1 VLLLPAALRIL
12 LASGPIDLRQGI
24 DGLMGLVQGAWKEDV
39 YGGALFVFVSRRRD
53 RVKILTWDNG
63 GFVVFYKRLEAGRFR
78 VPAVEDGARKLR
90 IDATQLAMLLDGID
104 VSRVRRPMKWSPPQ
118 AGDRQDGRSLISTDQ
133 WRRASTTANGKAA
146 ASNSSAKSRR
156 SSPTSRS

>member
-1 VLLLPAALRIL
+1 MLLLPAALRIL
-12 LASGPIDLRQGI
+12 LAAEPIDLRRGI
-24 DGLMGLVQGAWKEDV
+24 DGLMALVQGEWKEDV

-78 VPAVEDGARKLR
+78 VPAVEDDDQALR

-104 VSRVRRPMKWSPPQ
+104 VSRVRRPDKWSPPHG
-118 AGDRQDGRSLISTDQ
+118 GDRQEGRSLISTAQ
-133 WRRASTTANGKAA
+133 WRRASTTASGKSA
-146 ASNSSAKSRR
+146 ASSSKAKSVR
-156 SSPTSRS
+156 SGPTSPR

>member
-1 VLLLPAALRIL
+1 MLLLPAALRIL
-12 LASGPIDLRQGI
+12 LAAEPIDLRRGI

-63 GFVVFYKRLEAGRFR
+63 GFVVFYKRLEAGHFR
-78 VPAVEDGARKLR
+78 VPAVEDGDQKLR

-104 VSRVRRPMKWSPPQ
+104 VSRVRRPVKWAPPQ
-118 AGDRQDGRSLISTDQ
+118 RGDRQEGRSLISTGQ
-133 WRRASTTANGKAA
+133 WRRASTTANSKSA
-146 ASNSSAKSRR
+146 ASSSNVKSPR
-156 SSPTSRS
+156 SGPTSRR

>member
-1 VLLLPAALRIL
+1 MLLLPAALRIL
-12 LASGPIDLRQGI
+12 LAAEPIDLRRGI
-24 DGLMGLVQGAWKEDV
+24 DGLMALVQGGWKEDV

-78 VPAVEDGARKLR
+78 VPTADDNDGALR

-104 VSRVRRPMKWSPPQ
+104 VRWVKRPSAWMPQ
-118 AGDRQDGRSLISTDQ
+118 RNKILDAIPQR
-133 WRRASTTANGKAA
+133 
-146 ASNSSAKSRR
+146 
-156 SSPTSRS
+156 

>member
-12 LASGPIDLRQGI
+12 LASEPIDLRRGI

-78 VPAVEDGARKLR
+78 VPAAEDGAAKLR
-90 IDATQLAMLLDGID
+90 IEATELAMLLDGID
-104 VSRVRRPMKWSPPQ
+104 VSRVRRPVKWAPP
-118 AGDRQDGRSLISTDQ
+118 GDRQDGRSLISTAQ
-133 WRRASTTANGKAA
+133 WRRASTTASGKSA
-146 ASNSSAKSRR
+146 AKSSRAK
-156 SSPTSRS
+156 SPHSNPTSRR